1 MKIPVVVSFRIN
13 LEEGKFEPI
22 LIHYNASNFN
32 AIPCKPGRGV
42 AFGFRSDT
50 WEEGIIAFDTGIL
63 VKTKEG
69 FIQEIDFDDEWTR
82 KIEIGK
88 PFYLKKYMWY
98 REE

>member
-1 MKIPVVVSFRIN
+1 MNKKQIIGIVIFIV
-13 LEEGKFEPI
+13 
-22 LIHYNASNFN
+22 LIAL
-32 AIPCKPGRGV
+32 IV
-42 AFGFRSDT
+42 
-50 WEEGIIAFDTGIL
+50 GIKELRDRGIL
-63 VKTKEG
+63 GFNGSSKTNTVYVATGGGKEG